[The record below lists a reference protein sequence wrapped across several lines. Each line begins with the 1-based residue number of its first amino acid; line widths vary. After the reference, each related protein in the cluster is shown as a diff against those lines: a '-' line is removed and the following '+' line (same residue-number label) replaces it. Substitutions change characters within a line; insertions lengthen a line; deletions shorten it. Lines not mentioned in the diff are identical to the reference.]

1 MSRKEM
7 ENEQKQQTSNFG
19 VVQYTVVMICL
30 TCLVSYLL
38 LPTCHLLLQNFQKFA
53 VFCIFCIFFHKI
65 LFPTAFAVRK
75 CYSKEKK
82 KRGINLDNPWI
93 KFFLYIYEDIEN
105 YIEICLFNSTGNN
118 CSYKTDD
125 IIIAT

>member
-1 MSRKEM
+1 ML
-7 ENEQKQQTSNFG
+7 N
-19 VVQYTVVMICL
+19 
-30 TCLVSYLL
+30 VSCL
-38 LPTCHLLLQNFQKFA
+38 LPLTATCHLLLQNFQNFA

-82 KRGINLDNPWI
+82 KKRGINLDNPWI
-93 KFFLYIYEDIEN
+93 KFFLYIYENIEN

>member
-1 MSRKEM
+1 M
-7 ENEQKQQTSNFG
+7 ENEQKQQTSNLG

-38 LPTCHLLLQNFQKFA
+38 LPTCHLLLQNFQNFA

-82 KRGINLDNPWI
+82 KKRNKLRQSMD
-93 KFFLYIYEDIEN
+93 KVFFIYI
-105 YIEICLFNSTGNN
+105 
-118 CSYKTDD
+118 
-125 IIIAT
+125 